1 MSNPV
6 DQSPLLTYVL
16 RQGDRSLVL
25 AQRLLENVAHAPELE
40 EDMALGNIALDL
52 IGQARLLY
60 TYAGEIEGA
69 GHDENH
75 YAYWRDDTD
84 FTNPLLV
91 EQPNGDFAHL
101 ITRQFLYDAFAAPFW
116 AELAASSDES
126 LAAIAA
132 KAVKET
138 AYHLRHSRGWMIRL
152 GDGTDES
159 HRRMQTA
166 VDALW
171 RFTDELFEQD
181 AVEDQM
187 VAAGVAPDMDALHAQ
202 WKATVDSVLSEA
214 TLTHPEDVSM
224 RNGGRGGVHDEP
236 FSFLI
241 GEMQVV
247 ARAHPGASW

>member
-1 MSNPV
+1 MS
-6 DQSPLLTYVL
+6 DTAQPLLTYVL

-25 AQRLLENVAHAPELE
+25 AQRLLESVAYAPELE
-40 EDMALGNIALDL
+40 EDMAVGNVALDL

-60 TYAGEIEGA
+60 SYAGEIEGE
-69 GHDENH
+69 GNDED
-75 YAYWRDDTD
+75 YFAYWRSASE

-91 EQPNGDFAHL
+91 EQPNGDFAHQ
-101 ITRQFLYDAFAAPFW
+101 ITRQFFYDAFAVVLW
-116 AELAASSDES
+116 AELASSSDET

-159 HRRMQTA
+159 WQRMQAA

-171 RFTDELFEQD
+171 RFTDELFEHD
-181 AVEDQM
+181 AIEDAL
-187 VAAGVAPDMDALHAQ
+187 VTAGVAPDLDEIKVQ
-202 WKATVDSVLSEA
+202 WQATVESVLREA
-214 TLTHPEDVSM
+214 TLAHPDTSSM
-224 RNGGRGGVHDEP
+224 RSGGRCGVHDEA

>member
-1 MSNPV
+1 MSGPN
-6 DQSPLLTYVL
+6 DNSPLLTYVL

-60 TYAGEIEGA
+60 TYAGEIDGEGN
-69 GHDENH
+69 DENH

-101 ITRQFLYDAFAAPFW
+101 VTRQFLYDAFAAPFW
-116 AELAASSDES
+116 AALAMSSDES

-159 HRRMQTA
+159 HQRMQAA
-166 VDALW
+166 VDQLW

-181 AVEDQM
+181 AVEEGLK
-187 VAAGVAPDMDALHAQ
+187 AGGVAPDMEALRAQ
-202 WKATVDSVLSEA
+202 WTATVDAVLAEA
-214 TLTHPEDVSM
+214 TLTHPEDSTM
-224 RNGGRGGVHDEP
+224 RNGGRRGAHDEP